1 MWYSDSYHRWFCFSS
16 GRSLFVSRL
25 KTIVLGVLVSGSVII
40 MGYGADQQVYA
51 AVNVIAEQEK
61 AGIEAVARYA
71 NALATSNPIVAA
83 QHDIVCLLK
92 MLQDGSAIDGNFAPP
107 SDPVY
112 SWCWERVASAHAG
125 AIDRHDR
132 GLDELWPGKDKIVN
146 FADFKRFLIAETG
159 ARQLSPSYFVMEHI
173 GSTAGSLGYT
183 LEPLGVG
190 PLPHASFKIRDEDP
204 VVAVPTMLV
213 RMKVHY
219 SDPIH
224 APVANAPGQKDW
236 AVPYKKPVRP
246 VKAVITKWVVLSDLK
261 KHGFPTDVAVLN
273 IPLETSFGTTI
284 PFVIEAGGYM
294 QKSTEWWEPQ
304 YAPDILTAAVI
315 RARAFPS
322 RRERITMLN
331 RILAIS
337 PQHEH
342 ALEAI
347 GDELYDGLL
356 AYGSKIH
363 GVEVRDQELAKRF
376 NELYWTIQAQTD
388 RMDISLHME
397 MGGKS
402 DPTPADYLYRMIP
415 GMEVLSDLQ
424 PGNFDNRLRLSLAY
438 RWTNDQM
445 IAIMAP
451 QQLLTEIPSDQ
462 SELRARILLELAWS
476 RISKVAWNRHF
487 DDPDIVKGYE
497 EADEAYHL
505 TNNPMDKFTTSYAK
519 AYSLAFRASRDNQAM
534 LELLTEA
541 RQWYEKI
548 PGSSLQS
555 WKYLLKNDT
564 LKGLVETDPSFQSLL
579 ASL

>member
-1 MWYSDSYHRWFCFSS
+1 
-16 GRSLFVSRL
+16 
-25 KTIVLGVLVSGSVII
+25 
-40 MGYGADQQVYA
+40 
-51 AVNVIAEQEK
+51 
-61 AGIEAVARYA
+61 
-71 NALATSNPIVAA
+71 
-83 QHDIVCLLK
+83 
-92 MLQDGSAIDGNFAPP
+92 
-107 SDPVY
+107 
-112 SWCWERVASAHAG
+112 
-125 AIDRHDR
+125 
-132 GLDELWPGKDKIVN
+132 
-146 FADFKRFLIAETG
+146 
-159 ARQLSPSYFVMEHI
+159 
-173 GSTAGSLGYT
+173 
-183 LEPLGVG
+183 
-190 PLPHASFKIRDEDP
+190 
-204 VVAVPTMLV
+204 
-213 RMKVHY
+213 
-219 SDPIH
+219 
-224 APVANAPGQKDW
+224 
-236 AVPYKKPVRP
+236 
-246 VKAVITKWVVLSDLK
+246 
-261 KHGFPTDVAVLN
+261 
-273 IPLETSFGTTI
+273 
-284 PFVIEAGGYM
+284 M

-337 PQHEH
+337 PQHKH

-445 IAIMAP
+445 TAIMAP

-505 TNNPMDKFTTSYAK
+505 TNNPMDKFTASYAK